1 MAPLEPV
8 SEAPRETAGPVTPE
22 PISSD
27 EVPAVAPPNSAP
39 SIAIDPQGSTAPSSF
54 QRVIQIL
61 ERGEEFNHR
70 VPDFVCRM
78 TRSERIQGS
87 IRTPEL
93 MLMKLRGRPR
103 SVHLKWLDSANEGR
117 ECIYIAGQNNGKM
130 ISRGGKGDLL
140 LAGRILWLDPESG
153 LAKSKSSQ
161 TINETGLDVTCGK
174 IRRRL
179 DHLLQGDVSLGTLSA
194 SSGPDPYLPELAYDW
209 IDHESP
215 AGVDGDLPRGGHH
228 RYGFR
233 QDNGQLEVVH
243 AFNRRNEL
251 MYTYRFERLIPVS
264 HWEPNDF
271 NVDTLANK
279 KGKGEQPEDRVVRSE
294 DTPPQ

>member
-1 MAPLEPV
+1 
-8 SEAPRETAGPVTPE
+8 
-22 PISSD
+22 
-27 EVPAVAPPNSAP
+27 
-39 SIAIDPQGSTAPSSF
+39 
-54 QRVIQIL
+54 
-61 ERGEEFNHR
+61 
-70 VPDFVCRM
+70 M

-87 IRTPEL
+87 IRSPEL

-130 ISRGGKGDLL
+130 ISRGGKGDLIL
-140 LAGRILWLDPESG
+140 SGRILWLDPESG
-153 LAKSKSSQ
+153 LAKSKSTQ
-161 TINETGLDVTCGK
+161 TINETGLDVTCSK

-179 DHLLQGDVSLGTLSA
+179 DHLLAGDESLGSLSA
-194 SSGPDPYLPELAYDW
+194 STGPDPYLPELTYDW
-209 IDHESP
+209 IEHEGP
-215 AGVDGDLPRGGHH
+215 PGVDSDLPRGGVH

-264 HWEPNDF
+264 RWEPNDF
-271 NVDTLANK
+271 NVEILAGK
-279 KGKGEQPEDRVVRSE
+279 KGKEDPAEDRVVRAE
-294 DTPPQ
+294 EKDAKRQ